1 MRDFSREEILALLQ
15 DSILLKKLRNAGA
28 KYLNLLSGKTVAMI
42 FEKPST
48 RTRASFTVA
57 AYELGAFPVS
67 YSSNELQLARGE
79 PVKDVARVLSRY
91 HDLIAARVYRHEDIE
106 ELARYSSVPVVNLLS
121 DKYHPL
127 QSLADYMTI
136 LEKMGKI
143 DGVKITFVGDGTDNV
158 LNSLIIAGVKLGAKI
173 TVASPRDYMPREDL
187 VGKEYLSKIQV
198 TEDPYEAVKDA
209 DVIYTDVFVSM
220 GQEKEKEARLK
231 AFLPRYQVNS
241 ELLKHVGR
249 EDFIVMHCLPAH
261 RGEEITD
268 EVVESKN
275 SVVFDQA
282 ENRLHTSKAVL
293 LHLLYPEWTKYLGK
307 QPLHQ

>member
-1 MRDFSREEILALLQ
+1 LRDFSREEILALLQ

-91 HDLIAARVYRHEDIE
+91 HDLIAARVYRHEDLE